1 MREEFDRVLNL
12 VSILQERSQLSSV
25 NSNDRVEISQIKP
38 QKGLTGDRISEM
50 VKNVE
55 AVRLFLNE
63 NKLSC

>member
-25 NSNDRVEISQIKP
+25 NSHHSMEISQIKR

-50 VKNVE
+50 VKHVE

-63 NKLSC
+63 NKLGC